1 MPSSLPPSPL
11 QLVRGVPT
19 LVSVVGGSNTVG
31 HGAHNGFPWP
41 RYLYE
46 WLKDAFPKTD
56 ITVSGYAGT
65 PPPPSHHNYPGLVTQ
80 IDCCRIALSDA
91 IPLT

>member
-1 MPSSLPPSPL
+1 MHPFPL

-56 ITVSGYAGT
+56 ITVRTHMFGWMDEPVGNAGRVGT
-65 PPPPSHHNYPGLVTQ
+65 ELVVGPKH
-80 IDCCRIALSDA
+80 CKF
-91 IPLT
+91 